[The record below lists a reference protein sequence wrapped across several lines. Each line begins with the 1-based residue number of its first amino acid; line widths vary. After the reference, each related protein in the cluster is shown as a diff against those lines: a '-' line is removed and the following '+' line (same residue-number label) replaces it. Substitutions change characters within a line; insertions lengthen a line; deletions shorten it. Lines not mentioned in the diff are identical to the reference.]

1 MRAFFW
7 LIRLE
12 HIGSEVWLAARDCKS
27 ISPCSCGSG
36 SLLVASLGTTDPVS
50 TLQAEYEMHWKE
62 THTHICSWQWK
73 LSSILYLF
81 NMAFFHFFHHL
92 SITFPWQSAP
102 GKTPAENFRGGDPK
116 AAIDKQRAA
125 GQDLPTAAL
134 APPKMVPNMC
144 KYCKSSTICGY
155 KNCLGWFFFG
165 GVSGKNWL
173 YSIVNCA
180 MPFPW
185 FWIQGQCC

>member
-1 MRAFFW
+1 MFLW
-7 LIRLE
+7 ELE
-12 HIGSEVWLAARDCKS
+12 S
-27 ISPCSCGSG
+27 SC
-36 SLLVASLGTTDPVS
+36 SLLGNNRSGFHITSRVWNALKRD
-50 TLQAEYEMHWKE
+50 

-155 KNCLGWFFFG
+155 KNCLGWFFL
-165 GVSGKNWL
+165 GVFQAKID
-173 YSIVNCA
+173 YIV
-180 MPFPW
+180 
-185 FWIQGQCC
+185 